1 MTRTSIIDIYIISA
15 FATAEAG
22 VSPRVI
28 GIETPHFAENSF
40 SAQLQKELSW
50 STRRLALTS
59 ATERLGATTA
69 GRHRSTVPRETGDG
83 RPVTV
88 SFGQGGRTDHTLIAD
103 GHVSGS
109 EFYHRGADA
118 DEKGHD
124 HYGPHGESFGDYGKY
139 SG

>member
-1 MTRTSIIDIYIISA
+1 MRGA
-15 FATAEAG
+15 
-22 VSPRVI
+22 R
-28 GIETPHFAENSF
+28 FAESISLPDSKRSYYGQSAGQPQLRQRRDWGDNS
-40 SAQLQKELSW
+40 W
-50 STRRLALTS
+50 TPPVYGT
-59 ATERLGATTA
+59 
-69 GRHRSTVPRETGDG
+69 TGDG

-88 SFGQGGRTDHTLIAD
+88 SFGQGGRTGHTLISD

-109 EFYHRGADA
+109 EFYHRDADA